1 MKINSLFRLS
11 CYMLLTI
18 GLCTCFCSILW
29 YSATSDSVLNEMYIQ
44 RKGINASHE
53 VFRWGMVIGLITAMT
68 GGTPLLILVLRKWKP
83 VEESEIEQN
92 EQIKTTEE
100 QSNHLE

>member
-18 GLCTCFCSILW
+18 GLCTCFCSVLW
-29 YSATSDSVLNEMYIQ
+29 YSATADSVLNEMYIQ

-53 VFRWGMVIGLITAMT
+53 VFRWGMVIGLIIAMI
-68 GGTPLLILVLRKWKP
+68 GGTPLLILLLRKWKS
-83 VEESEIEQN
+83 VEELEN
-92 EQIKTTEE
+92 EENERITNKE
-100 QSNHLE
+100 